1 MASPFDGWVQRGLF
15 LGCTGFSLCEMGLLC
30 LPSSDTQLE
39 CNVGKEYLPKSQNEI
54 TPRVKHNHI
63 DLKESCKQQG
73 ELVENGNSSRQALN
87 HHVSVE
93 TAGES
98 VLATSE
104 KGSNHH

>member
-1 MASPFDGWVQRGLF
+1 MAGCREDSFWVALVLVF
-15 LGCTGFSLCEMGLLC
+15 AKCGCFVF
-30 LPSSDTQLE
+30 PSSDTQLE